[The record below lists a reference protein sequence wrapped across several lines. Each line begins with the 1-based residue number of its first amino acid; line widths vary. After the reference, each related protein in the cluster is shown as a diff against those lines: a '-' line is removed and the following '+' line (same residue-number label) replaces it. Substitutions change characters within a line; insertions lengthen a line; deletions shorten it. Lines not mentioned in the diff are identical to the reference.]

1 MATAMETPAMTRRRP
16 SAIPSRVE
24 IAPAGDAAV
33 LVRLGADISLAAHSR
48 VLALLHALD
57 DDPPAG
63 LRDLVPAYASLLVV
77 FDPAITTPD
86 AVETYVRARLSSLP
100 VRRNSRR
107 GRLVRIPVRYGGTD
121 GPDLEDVADLAGL
134 PPEEVVRRHA
144 SAEYR
149 VYFLGFVAGFP
160 YLGGLP
166 PGLGVPRLPSPR
178 PQVPAGSVAIGGQ
191 QTGIYPVAAP
201 GGWRLIG
208 RTSSRLFDPAADPP
222 ALLRPGDRVRFEP
235 VCDDHDADVVD
246 SVPAGD
252 FAARAMRP
260 PQWRAANRA
269 PVSAAPAD
277 ERVPWVRVRTPGPLS
292 TVQDL
297 GRAGYA
303 RYGVSA
309 SGAADA
315 DALRLGN
322 ALVGNP
328 PGAAGLEMTL
338 GGVELEALAPC
349 AMAVTGAECEV
360 SVDHRHAQMGVVRAL
375 AAGDTLTIGPAER
388 GVRAY
393 LCVSGGVA
401 VPVVLG
407 SRSTDLR
414 ASLGGLLGRPLR
426 AGDVLVRGVPAET
439 GAIQVGSRLAIDPVR
454 RWPLD
459 GIWTLRVLP
468 GPHGG
473 QVPGD
478 LEALMA
484 QSYVV
489 DPRSDRV
496 GVRLHGCDASE
507 KQLGAGGETITEGV
521 PRGAVQLPPDGE
533 PIILLA
539 DHQTTGGYRV
549 PAVVATADL
558 WRVAQLRPGDAVR
571 FATVTPEAAS
581 AMLRARQKWL
591 EEVRAGLVGG
601 AGATAANSRPGE
613 LDVEQLMRGFAEWSE
628 EAFDD
633 E

>member
-1 MATAMETPAMTRRRP
+1 MTRQRP
-16 SAIPSRVE
+16 SAIPRDDTE
-24 IAPAGDAAV
+24 IARAGDAAV
-33 LVRLGADISLAAHSR
+33 LVRLGADISPAGHAH

-63 LRDLVPAYASLLVV
+63 LRDLVPAYASVLVV

-86 AVETYVRARLSSLP
+86 AVETHVRVMLNSLP

-107 GRLVRIPVRYGGTD
+107 GRLVRVPVRYGGTD

-166 PGLGVPRLPSPR
+166 PELAVPRLPSPR
-178 PQVPAGSVAIGGQ
+178 PQVPAGSVGIGGQ

-208 RTSSRLFDPAADPP
+208 HTSSRLFDPAADPP
-222 ALLRPGDRVRFEP
+222 ALLRPGDRIHFEP

-246 SVPAGD
+246 TVPTATN
-252 FAARAMRP
+252 FAARATRP
-260 PQWRAANRA
+260 PAWRAANST
-269 PVSAAPAD
+269 PVSAAPAG
-277 ERVPWVRVRTPGPLS
+277 ECVPWLRVRTPGPLS

-303 RYGVSA
+303 RYGIAA

-322 ALVGNP
+322 ALLGNP

-349 AMAVTGAECEV
+349 AVAVTGAECEV
-360 SVDHRHAQMGVVRAL
+360 CVDHRRARMGV
-375 AAGDTLTIGPAER
+375 TLTLSTGDILNIGPAKR
-388 GVRAY
+388 GVRVY
-393 LCVSGGVA
+393 LCMSGGVD
-401 VPVVLG
+401 VPPVLG

-414 ASLGGLLGRPLR
+414 AGLGGLLGRSLR
-426 AGDVLVRGVPAET
+426 AGDVLLRGVSAEV
-439 GAIQVGSRLAIDPVR
+439 GAIPVGSRLPIDPVR
-454 RWPLD
+454 RWPANAA
-459 GIWTLRVLP
+459 WTLRVLP
-468 GPHGG
+468 GLHGG
-473 QVPGD
+473 QISGNV
-478 LEALMA
+478 EALMA

-496 GVRLHGCDASE
+496 GVRLRGCDTSE
-507 KQLGAGGETITEGV
+507 IQLGVGGETITEGV

-558 WRVAQLRPGDAVR
+558 WRVAQLRPGDSVR

-581 AMLRARQKWL
+581 AMLRAREEWL
-591 EEVRAGLVGG
+591 EQVRAGG
-601 AGATAANSRPGE
+601 AGSAGAAAAHPRPGE
-613 LDVEQLMRGFAEWSE
+613 PDVEQLMRGFAEWSE